1 MKKVVFAYGR
11 FNPPTIGHE
20 KLIHAVE
27 RQARGEDWLI
37 IPTQSVDPK
46 DNPLPYDVKTKYM
59 KMMFPQYADHIDDK
73 ACCRTPVDVMKHLM
87 MKGYSD
93 VVFVVGSDRL
103 GQFGFLEKN
112 NRKDDYSF
120 NSIEIVSAGE
130 RDPDAQG
137 VTGISASKMRY
148 YATKSDFT
156 SFSQGL
162 PKNVSN
168 SDAKILYN
176 MVRRGMGLKEEKLFK
191 RHLQL
196 ESISNDREN
205 YIRGNL
211 FNEGDDVVIKNNDEV
226 AKIIFCGSNY
236 VIIET
241 SDGLKLRKWLGDVS
255 RIDEAP
261 RYYGGVHRKREDI
274 AKASAER
281 LKQQTK
287 RREALNKEAEMDI
300 ERAKKMR
307 RKTADG

>member
-130 RDPDAQG
+130 RDPDAEG
-137 VTGISASKMRY
+137 ASGMSAAKMRK
-148 YATKSDFT
+148 AAKDVKTSDFMAGIPD
-156 SFSQGL
+156 SLSSKQKL
-162 PKNVSN
+162 ELMKE
-168 SDAKILYN
+168 
-176 MVRRGMGLKEEKLFK
+176 VRKGMGL
-191 RHLQL
+191 
-196 ESISNDREN
+196 
-205 YIRGNL
+205 
-211 FNEGDDVVIKNNDEV
+211 
-226 AKIIFCGSNY
+226 
-236 VIIET
+236 
-241 SDGLKLRKWLGDVS
+241 
-255 RIDEAP
+255 
-261 RYYGGVHRKREDI
+261 
-274 AKASAER
+274 
-281 LKQQTK
+281 
-287 RREALNKEAEMDI
+287 
-300 ERAKKMR
+300 
-307 RKTADG
+307 

>member
-1 MKKVVFAYGR
+1 MLRKLFPRHARSIMSNKKIKTVFHALTSLYDEGFKNVV
-11 FNPPTIGHE
+11 
-20 KLIHAVE
+20 
-27 RQARGEDWLI
+27 
-37 IPTQSVDPK
+37 
-46 DNPLPYDVKTKYM
+46 M
-59 KMMFPQYADHIDDK
+59 
-73 ACCRTPVDVMKHLM
+73 
-87 MKGYSD
+87 
-93 VVFVVGSDRL
+93 VVGSDRVIEFDTL
-103 GQFGFLEKN
+103 LKKYNGKKSTHGFYN
-112 NRKDDYSF
+112 F
-120 NSIEIVSAGE
+120 QSIKVISAGE